1 MMQEFVQ
8 QIKGT
13 IQEFTDGVHTAIP
26 GTITAFDPAKCE
38 AGVNLL
44 GQYNNR
50 GTDAWWWSRSRRWRR
65 GARAGNPTSTSS
77 MT

>member
-44 GQYNNR
+44 GQYNKPD
-50 GTDAWWWSRSRRWRR
+50 GTKIPYPAAANVPVVFPQVSNQQITI
-65 GARAGNPTSTSS
+65 AL
-77 MT
+77 